1 MLHFATV
8 TSTTI
13 KNLLFTHAVHIV
25 FPAAVDIDSNTHL
38 FRANTSWKIAISRY
52 NTLLIQAILKLQ
64 LYLLAPLLYSTKLN
78 VNTITVIILY
88 MLILQHL
95 HQIPLNIV
103 IFSFVL
109 GYVHKA
115 HTRMN
120 WYW

>member
-13 KNLLFTHAVHIV
+13 KNLLFTHAIHIV
-25 FPAAVDIDSNTHL
+25 FAAAVDLDSNTHL
-38 FRANTSWKIAISRY
+38 FRANTSWKTAISRY
-52 NTLLIQAILKLQ
+52 IALLIQAILKLQ

-78 VNTITVIILY
+78 VNTGTVIILY
-88 MLILQHL
+88 MLIQHL
-95 HQIPLNIV
+95 HQILLHIV
-103 IFSFVL
+103 IFLFVL

-120 WYW
+120 W